1 MKQGMYGLLKGWLNR
16 HQILSWGVFAIVFTV
31 LSSSVIWINV
41 DALERDQTQEYRNV
55 AAKISLMTMNCVL
68 NNQYDDLLDL
78 MQLQTQSS
86 SVRFIAFYINGIRVL
101 QSGME
106 PLDTA
111 KLPLGSDAQTPVQT
125 IKRSKFLCLDQ
136 MLPYQKENHVRTL
149 RIVFSFEDF
158 DNRKKYILLA
168 SGIIVTLFAGLVVI
182 LSIWN
187 QTRQRLVLQN
197 GVLVETQAQLK
208 QQEKMKSLM
217 IQSLTHN
224 ANNYL
229 NIIGVRIEGMRL
241 QRKSGKS
248 LDSIERD
255 LDVVLENN
263 RAIGNLI
270 KNLNDH
276 ERLSKGEVTMSPK
289 REDLAR
295 LIRNV
300 VRSFEGNLVKKKM
313 TLNARVPDSE
323 FVWMDSRMV
332 EQVLMNLVINAYNYS
347 PQDTTLEIWTESD
360 PEWVKVF
367 VTDQGVGIEPD
378 AWEKVFEPFVRLNK
392 EAAKGSGLGLTNS
405 RQFIRQLGGELGIFK
420 SQVGVGTTFY
430 FSLRTQESAS
440 N

>member
-1 MKQGMYGLLKGWLNR
+1 MKPGMYGLLKAWLIR
-16 HQILSWGVFAIVFTV
+16 HQIVSWGLFAIVFTV
-31 LSSSVIWINV
+31 TASSVIWINV
-41 DALERDQTQEYRNV
+41 NALERDQTLEYRNV
-55 AAKISLMTMNCVL
+55 AAKISQMTMNCVL

-101 QSGME
+101 QSGQE
-106 PLDTA
+106 PQDTSQ
-111 KLPLGSDAQTPVQT
+111 LPLGSDAQTPVQT

-168 SGIIVTLFAGLVVI
+168 SGIIVTLFAGLVVV

-187 QTRQRLVLQN
+187 QTRQRLVQQN
-197 GVLVETQAQLK
+197 KVLVDTQTQLK
-208 QQEKMKSLM
+208 QQENMKSLM

-248 LDSIERD
+248 LDTIERD

-300 VRSFEGNLVKKKM
+300 VRSFEGNLVKKKIV
-313 TLNARVPDSE
+313 LNARIPDSE

-347 PQDTTLEIWTESD
+347 PQDTTLELWTESD

-367 VTDQGVGIEPD
+367 VADQGVGIEPD